1 IADRAAATS
10 SAVTRRACSKGNSPR
25 FFIAPSLPPARRPSA
40 DDSVD
45 ASGLPDSEDHDQD
58 STVSGS
64 DQPTSLLAH
73 RMNEVRRHKSKGVVE
88 SSNCLLEAD
97 SMLDQVR
104 CGLLRVPIEPHFQ
117 YTPELRRDVEGA
129 TTMPLLDSL
138 RRRTSLPAAMERSQR
153 HVSPVRPSPSTL

>member
-1 IADRAAATS
+1 MDTGVYLSAPLGGRPGRFGRSLPSFAAIADRAADTS

-40 DDSVD
+40 DEPVG

-73 RMNEVRRHKSKGVVE
+73 RMNERRKSKGVVE
-88 SSNCLLEAD
+88 SSNRLLE
-97 SMLDQVR
+97 
-104 CGLLRVPIEPHFQ
+104 
-117 YTPELRRDVEGA
+117 
-129 TTMPLLDSL
+129 
-138 RRRTSLPAAMERSQR
+138 
-153 HVSPVRPSPSTL
+153 